1 MVCRKRSC
9 YDTRNCFIDSLASR
23 LHILQFVT
31 WPISIFQADTEKNL
45 AVPHTRLH
53 RVMTRQQG
61 GQGPH
66 GLLLTARP
74 CPARAALARGSS
86 RGTRPR
92 GSRQGPGEAGGTPG
106 KPAGPRGRRPGPG
119 GRRPGRAGLRRPRA
133 PRCSGPGAARG
144 LWRPC
149 FLVFCPSQRGRC
161 GALFPQSHPF
171 QKKIKIKNIPLT
183 RRHRETPNVK
193 PASLGPAASPPRE
206 TKTRS
211 Q

>member
-66 GLLLTARP
+66 GLLLTAQP

-92 GSRQGPGEAGGTPG
+92 GSRQGPGEADRGPG

-119 GRRPGRAGLRRPRA
+119 GRRPGRAGLGRAEAASGPAVLGAWRGPRA
-133 PRCSGPGAARG
+133 VPPMFPGVLPLTKRP
-144 LWRPC
+144 LWR
-149 FLVFCPSQRGRC
+149 VVS
-161 GALFPQSHPF
+161 SVTSIS
-171 QKKIKIKNIPLT
+171 KKNKKN
-183 RRHRETPNVK
+183 
-193 PASLGPAASPPRE
+193 
-206 TKTRS
+206 
-211 Q
+211 